1 MKKDILKI
9 VLLVL
14 ILIIPFILII
24 SESNNKPLLERIEK
38 EGYSKK
44 PKDSSWE
51 FVKFEFEEGKIDLNI
66 NYSEKYKE
74 PILLNVT
81 NATIKDSLA
90 IAALLKE
97 LKSIFP
103 FKKIAYFSDFIGK
116 DFESYNKNRNASTG
130 IYESFDEVMSYT
142 IHISFDPKL
151 KYISSGTSSFNIND
165 RDEDFGRMR
174 KMGWNRYYN
183 SNKLVFG
190 FDDSVP
196 INSRQV
202 YINAGFFES
211 LWHTYYKNFENA
223 KLLRPDFRSDQTKWI
238 GYSDNMESP
247 IIKDAYNGFKRD
259 NEFLIKKIFSTDFKN
274 QFENYMNQTYP
285 WRYSNIFIDKEQA
298 RQKTSAII
306 AFLGVL
312 ILILG
317 FTLFWNKKLK
327 HPLLSYLLPLLIFFI
342 SFMSLHYLN
351 SYLIQIEYLNHTL
364 KEIIIFLIL
373 TLLFVIIISFLLW
386 QVEKKVFFGTI
397 SFGSQL
403 FFKLMIT
410 FLLLSFPLIVMLFF
424 KRSTTEDY
432 FEIFPF
438 LYLVIGFTL
447 GRGLLIYLNHF
458 SDSLVKEKDVE
469 LSRLKQVNAQAE
481 TRLLQSQINPHFLY
495 NALNSIASLAH
506 TNADKTE
513 KMALSLSDLFKYTI
527 NRKGKTISTVNDEL
541 EMVRSYLEI
550 EQTRFGDRLEFVIN
564 AKYDVLTE
572 EVPLFLI
579 QPLVENAVKHGIS
592 KIENKGHITLNILK
606 TEKGIEISVLDNGPD
621 FPEGL
626 VSGHGLQTVHDL
638 LRLSYG
644 DNASLQWQNAPK
656 KQITITIDTKA

>member
-66 NYSEKYKE
+66 NFSKKYKE

-116 DFESYNKNRNASTG
+116 DFESYNKNRNAPTG

-142 IHISFDPKL
+142 IHISFDSKL

-183 SNKLVFG
+183 STKLVFG

-211 LWHTYYKNFENA
+211 LWQSYYKNFENA

-238 GYSDNMESP
+238 GYSDKMESP
-247 IIKDAYNGFKRD
+247 MIKDAYNGFKRD

-274 QFENYMNQTYP
+274 QFENYMYQTYP

-298 RQKTSAII
+298 RQKTSALI

-312 ILILG
+312 LLILG
-317 FTLFWNKKLK
+317 FTLLWNKKLK

-386 QVEKKVFFGTI
+386 QVEKKVVFGTI

-410 FLLLSFPLIVMLFF
+410 FLLLNFPLIIMLFF
-424 KRSTTEDY
+424 KRSNIEDY

-469 LSRLKQVNAQAE
+469 LSRLKEVNAQSE
-481 TRLLQSQINPHFLY
+481 LKLLQSHINPHFLY
-495 NALNSIASLAH
+495 NALNSIAGLAH
-506 TNADKTE
+506 NNPDKTE
-513 KMALSLSDLFKYTI
+513 KMALSLSDLFRYSI
-527 NRKGKTISTVNDEL
+527 NKKGQKMSTVKEEVL
-541 EMVRSYLEI
+541 MVQNYLDI
-550 EQTRFGDRLEFVIN
+550 EKIRFGQRLKFELQV
-564 AKYDVLTE
+564 DVALE
-572 EVPLFLI
+572 NDHIPMYIL
-579 QPLVENAVKHGIS
+579 QPLVENAIKHGIS
-592 KIENKGHITLNILK
+592 KIRGEGHISLEINKSLEILSI
-606 TEKGIEISVLDNGPD
+606 TISDNGPD
-621 FPEGL
+621 FPKGL
-626 VSGHGLQTVHDL
+626 ISGHGLQTVYDL

-644 DNASLQWQNAPK
+644 DKASLKWENTPK
-656 KQITITIDTKA
+656 KHITISIIQTM